1 MSDFTYSVAIRTV
14 GKAGDKYIQEL
25 KSLHA
30 QTIRPTHIYVFL
42 AHGFERPKEQVGMEE
57 YIDTPKGLV
66 HQRAAA
72 NMIQE
77 DYLLII
83 DDDVFFPPQAVEKMY
98 SFLQEQ
104 HADGIAPD
112 TFPTQ
117 SLPWMS
123 KAIAF
128 MSNDVRARGNDGWA
142 IKIQPSG
149 AFTYN
154 NHPPRGAVLHT
165 QSGAGTA
172 LFVSREAWHGIHYED
187 EQWVDLFPAGTFA
200 EDQLMFYKFYVNDYK
215 LLMWYDSGVIHLDA
229 NTNKASAKSYD
240 KLYYRAMSL
249 YLTWHRCLYS
259 NLEAREADRKE
270 MCEAYRR
277 RYRKAV
283 FTRICFSLMHGSF
296 RFVKAYVNGN
306 KDARKFVDQ
315 AAYQSLPPY
324 NTRNDLRRAEKM

>member
-1 MSDFTYSVAIRTV
+1 MPDFTYSVAIRTV

-30 QTIRPTHIYVFL
+30 QTIKPTHIYVFL

-83 DDDVFFPPQAVEKMY
+83 DDDVYFPPEAIEKMY
-98 SFLQEQ
+98 GYLQEY
-104 HADGIAPD
+104 HADGVAPD

-117 SLPWMS
+117 SLPWS
-123 KAIAF
+123 AKFIAF
-128 MSNDVRARGNDGWA
+128 MSNDVRSRENDGWA
-142 IKIQPSG
+142 IKIQLSG
-149 AFTYN
+149 AFSYN
-154 NHPPRGAVLHT
+154 NHPQQGAVLPT

-172 LFVSREAWHGIHYED
+172 LFVSRKAWQAIHYED
-187 EQWVDLFPAGTFA
+187 EQWVDQFPPGTFA
-200 EDQLMFYKFYVNDYK
+200 EDQLMFYKLYANGYN
-215 LLMWYDSGVIHLDA
+215 LLMWYDSGVVHLDA

-249 YLTWHRCLYS
+249 YLTWRRSLYS
-259 NLEAREADRKE
+259 NPKSSTAEREKMRK
-270 MCEAYRR
+270 AYKV
-277 RYRKAV
+277 RYRKGL

-296 RFVKAYVNGN
+296 RFVRAYVNGN
-306 KDARKFVDQ
+306 KDARKFVEQ
-315 AAYQSLPPY
+315 ELYSSLPPFY
-324 NTRNDLRRAEKM
+324 LRGNSHGK